1 MDFVK
6 RYYFL
11 TLALFPLIQFVFIQY
26 LHRSFVLVYGTL
38 GTLLYLAYLFSG
50 VKFKYP
56 KYILPLILLVIYYFI
71 WDMVN
76 GELIALRSGIISYL
90 FSNIW
95 LHTVFFLILV
105 ANTDFDDA
113 FIKTILLI
121 FKGTIIIAFVVSIIQ
136 LFNPLFL
143 IPLEYR
149 IASLYLNQ
157 YEIRL
162 PSMFGYLSPREVG
175 TSFIPII
182 SILIGYYIYRKSSLN
197 IAWLFMA
204 GLVFF
209 ANKSRWIYLNFVVI
223 LFQFPVVYGIHLK
236 KIYRVILIGSVFLI
250 VLIFVMQ
257 STGFDFEVFIQER
270 LLSES
275 SSTRFLAFEMFR
287 EFFPQNPFFGTGIHV
302 DENLARAIGGRSSQI
317 HVGYLSHLYEYG
329 IIGSMLLFS
338 FWFMILKKFYLTAS
352 KKEYYGSLFAF
363 IAFLV
368 ANLTLVDYSI
378 YFYGLLFAFIF
389 DKYID
394 DQPIE
399 NLT

>member
-26 LHRSFVLVYGTL
+26 LHRSFVLVYGAL

-76 GELIALRSGIISYL
+76 GELITLRSGIISYL

-113 FIKTILLI
+113 FIKTILII
-121 FKGTIIIAFVVSIIQ
+121 FKATIIIAFVVSIIQ
-136 LFNPLFL
+136 LFNPLFFA
-143 IPLEYR
+143 PPEYR
-149 IASLYLNQ
+149 IASLFLNQ
-157 YEIRL
+157 YEVRL

-182 SILIGYYIYRKSSLN
+182 SILVGYYLYRKSNLN

-236 KIYRVILIGSVFLI
+236 KIYRIILIGSVFLI

-257 STGFDFEVFIQER
+257 STGFDFEVFVQER

-287 EFFPQNPFFGTGIHV
+287 EFFPQNPFFGSGVHV
-302 DENLARAIGGRSSQI
+302 DESLARAIGGRSSQI

-329 IIGSMLLFS
+329 IIGSMFLFS
-338 FWFMILKKFYLTAS
+338 FWFLVLKKFYLTAS

-389 DKYID
+389 DKYIH

-399 NLT
+399 NLA